1 MTLTNKQKEIIKNC
15 IVYILSALLG
25 LLTSCTISLNIQKNN
40 TNSNQ
45 NNSIKTNG
53 TNKMDSTTVNIK
65 PLETL

>member
-1 MTLTNKQKEIIKNC
+1 MKLNEKQKKIIKNA
-15 IVYILSALLG
+15 IIYILSALLG

-53 TNKMDSTTVNIK
+53 TNKMDSTFVK
-65 PLETL
+65 LK